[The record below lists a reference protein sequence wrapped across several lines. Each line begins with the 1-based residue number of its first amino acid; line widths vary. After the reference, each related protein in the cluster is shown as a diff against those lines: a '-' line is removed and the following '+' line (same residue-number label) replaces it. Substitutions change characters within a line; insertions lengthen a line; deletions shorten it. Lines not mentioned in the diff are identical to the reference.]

1 VVITVCLEVC
11 FKILPGLA
19 CTLVNNVRDINFLQF
34 FGIFIFPIPLL
45 QFTTILMSDYLGWY
59 ILLFTSLD
67 SFAISAY
74 FALVLLKRPPKAFFL
89 CCFGLGA
96 KENNNSTKA
105 TMTLPQ
111 QQQQIKK
118 KSILR
123 NSDQQPP
130 IYVNKRSVTI
140 IR

>member
-19 CTLVNNVRDINFLQF
+19 CTLVNNVRDINFPQF
-34 FGIFIFPIPLL
+34 FGIFIFPIPLP

-96 KENNNSTKA
+96 KEKNSTKA
-105 TMTLPQ
+105 TMTLP

-123 NSDQQPP
+123 NSDRQPP